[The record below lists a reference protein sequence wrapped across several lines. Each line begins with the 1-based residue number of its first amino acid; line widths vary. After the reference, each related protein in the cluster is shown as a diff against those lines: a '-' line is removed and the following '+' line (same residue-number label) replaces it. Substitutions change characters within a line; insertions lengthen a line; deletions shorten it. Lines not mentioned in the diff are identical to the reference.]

1 MLLGFMSVELQGKS
15 WYCVAKISFGSYLFI
30 LLCFSVH
37 LVRDFWYDI
46 LLSVEF
52 CYIYEIE
59 KKKKKKNDSW
69 RGLVMTSCF
78 CVYVSIVEIQFFGV
92 KVDGYIF

>member
-15 WYCVAKISFGSYLFI
+15 WYCVAKISFGSHLFI
-30 LLCFSVH
+30 YLYFSVH
-37 LVRDFWYDI
+37 LVRDFWYYI

-59 KKKKKKNDSW
+59 KKKKK
-69 RGLVMTSCF
+69 
-78 CVYVSIVEIQFFGV
+78 
-92 KVDGYIF
+92 